1 MYWID
6 ENSGY
11 VSEITRVCF
20 PATESLS
27 IHGRE
32 YIPRQRV
39 TQTDLSDN
47 PDNCVSALN
56 VEFTSGT
63 PVASFSG
70 TPEGYPGVAVSY
82 AYLNEDA
89 DIPYAGTAVSSFV
102 LVRGSES
109 LAPQVFCVTINKSVR
124 PWDDGITFAYRSGRY
139 TKPRNSSAAH
149 S

>member
-1 MYWID
+1 M
-6 ENSGY
+6 
-11 VSEITRVCF
+11 
-20 PATESLS
+20 
-27 IHGRE
+27 
-32 YIPRQRV
+32 
-39 TQTDLSDN
+39 
-47 PDNCVSALN
+47 
-56 VEFTSGT
+56 EFTSGT

-149 S
+149 R